1 MTSPLS
7 RIQPEVRPAGAH
19 GYLEALAGIRRK
31 TLVDG
36 GRTQLVEFRLAQG
49 AVIPPH
55 RHPQEQTGYLVTGH
69 MIMTIDGRDHPLHPG
84 DAWTIPGDVEHGA
97 RIVQDS
103 VAIEV
108 FSPLRPDYR
117 R

>member
-1 MTSPLS
+1 MPPPSSNVPPKVSHADT
-7 RIQPEVRPAGAH
+7 G
-19 GYLEALAGIRRK
+19 GYLDALAGIRRK

-36 GRTQLVEFRLAQG
+36 GRMQLVEFRLARG
-49 AVIPPH
+49 AVIPPN
-55 RHPQEQTGYLVTGH
+55 RHPQEQTGCLLSGGMVL
-69 MIMTIDGRDHPLHPG
+69 TIAGVDHAIGPG
-84 DAWTIPGDVEHGA
+84 DAWAIPGDVEHGA
-97 RIVQDS
+97 RILKDS

>member
-1 MTSPLS
+1 MNPPTSAG
-7 RIQPEVRPAGAH
+7 QPKVCHADAT
-19 GYLEALAGIRRK
+19 GYLDGLEGIKRK

-36 GRTQLVEFRLAQG
+36 GRTQLVEFRLAR
-49 AVIPPH
+49 ASVIPLH
-55 RHPQEQTGYLVTGH
+55 RHPQEQTGFLVSGR
-69 MIMTIDGRDHPLHPG
+69 MILTISGVDHTMDPG

-97 RIVQDS
+97 RVLKDS